1 MSRRQA
7 FEDES
12 RTCSFCGRSQE
23 EVDKLVAGA
32 GVGLFICDQCIDLCK
47 EILEEEES
55 ADPTR
60 PIDLPEAPIEQAI
73 QRMVALHRSRQQ
85 VDREAAAAVSALR
98 DRGVTW
104 SRIGQALGMTKQSA
118 WERYSGEQ

>member
-1 MSRRQA
+1 MSRRKD
-7 FEDES
+7 FGDES
-12 RTCSFCGRSQE
+12 RTCSFCGKAQR
-23 EVDKLVAGA
+23 EVNRLVAGA

-47 EILEEEES
+47 EILDEES
-55 ADPTR
+55 ADPAR

-85 VDREAAAAVSALR
+85 VDREAAVAVRALR

-118 WERYSGEQ
+118 WERYSGEE

>member
-1 MSRRQA
+1 MGRRKD

-12 RTCSFCGRSQE
+12 HTCSFCGRSQE

-47 EILEEEES
+47 EIIEEAS
-55 ADPTR
+55 ADLTR
-60 PIDLPEAPIEQAI
+60 SIDLPGAPIEQAI
-73 QRMVALHRSRQQ
+73 QRMVALHQSRQQ
-85 VDREAAAAVSALR
+85 VDREAAAAVRGLR